1 MKKQI
6 FTELIPELSQW
17 NNGHGIGVQGW
28 LSAMGTYDL
37 TIAFSNLFWPEF
49 FVYDDCIFREDIS
62 KKNYL
67 EWRNSTNGNK
77 TAIESVLNHLHIID
91 LFPNVD
97 TTVTIDQIVFIGK
110 KLKDMWQAK
119 LNLDFPDR
127 KITVVFDEINHDD
140 IEGYEIT
147 FFQERKI

>member
-1 MKKQI
+1 M
-6 FTELIPELSQW
+6 
-17 NNGHGIGVQGW
+17 
-28 LSAMGTYDL
+28 
-37 TIAFSNLFWPEF
+37 
-49 FVYDDCIFREDIS
+49 YDDCIFREDIS
-62 KKNYL
+62 KKTYL

-91 LFPNVD
+91 LFPNID

-110 KLKDMWQAK
+110 KLKEMCQAK

-127 KITVVFDEINHDD
+127 KITVVFDEIGHKD

-147 FFQERKI
+147 FFQERKELDIK